1 MPSTLITSMLA
12 GFTTASAS
20 ALLCAGFAGLAVFL
34 LLRHPAGQLRRMMRR
49 KSRLAVGVRPL
60 VRLLQGRADAP
71 PLIHR
76 VLLSMACVI
85 ALGLAAVRI
94 DGWLGGLLWIAVPVV
109 AATGVLALGWVE
121 PQSTRR
127 RRQRLIMEVPQAL
140 ELMAACLGA
149 GLPARTA
156 CAAVVQTF
164 DGPVA
169 DDLGQVLA
177 LLELGVG
184 DVVAWETL
192 RDHPQLGL
200 AAADLARSVESG
212 TSMVE
217 GLRHH
222 AAAAREA
229 RRSELQVRAR
239 AVGVRS
245 VLPLMTCF
253 IPSFMLLGIVPAV
266 VSAVFNALP

>member
-1 MPSTLITSMLA
+1 VPSTLITTMLT
-12 GFTTASAS
+12 GLTTVSRT

-34 LLRHPAGQLRRMMRR
+34 LLRHPARQLRRMTPR
-49 KSRLAVGVRPL
+49 KSMLAVAVAPL
-60 VRLLQGRADAP
+60 MRLLRGRADAP
-71 PLIHR
+71 PLVHR
-76 VLLSMACVI
+76 VLLSMACVL
-85 ALGLAAVRI
+85 ALGLAGARM
-94 DGWLGGLLWIAVPVV
+94 DGWLGGLVWFAMAMV

-121 PQSTRR
+121 PQATRR
-127 RRQRLIMEVPQAL
+127 RRQQLIMEVPQAL

-156 CAAVVQTF
+156 CAAVVRTL

-177 LLELGVG
+177 LLELGVA
-184 DVVAWETL
+184 DVTAWRAL
-192 RDHPQLGL
+192 HDHPQLGR
-200 AAADLARSVESG
+200 AAGDLARSVESG
-212 TSMVE
+212 TSMGE

-229 RRSELQVRAR
+229 RRSELQVQAR

-245 VLPLMTCF
+245 VLPLMMCF

>member
-1 MPSTLITSMLA
+1 MTSALITTMLA
-12 GFTTASAS
+12 GLGRPSLTAVF
-20 ALLCAGFAGLAVFL
+20 CAGFAGLAVFL
-34 LLRHPAGQLRRMMRR
+34 MLRHPAAELRRMTLR
-49 KSRLAVGVRPL
+49 KSRLAVVAPFG
-60 VRLLQGRADAP
+60 RLLRGRADAP
-71 PLIHR
+71 PLIRR
-76 VLLSMACVI
+76 VLLGIACAL
-85 ALGLAAVRI
+85 ALGFAGARV
-94 DGWLGGLLWIAVPVV
+94 DGSFGDLVWFAVPLI

-121 PQSTRR
+121 PLSARHRR
-127 RRQRLIMEVPQAL
+127 EQLIMEAPQAL

-156 CAAVVQTF
+156 CAAVARTF
-164 DGPVA
+164 DGPIA
-169 DDLGQVLA
+169 EDLGRVLA
-177 LLELGVG
+177 SLELGVG
-184 DVVAWETL
+184 DAVAWRAL

-217 GLRHH
+217 ALRHH

-229 RRSELQVRAR
+229 RRSGLQVRAR

-245 VLPLMTCF
+245 VLPLMMCF

-266 VSAVFNALP
+266 VSAIFNALP

>member
-1 MPSTLITSMLA
+1 MTSALITTMLT
-12 GFTTASAS
+12 GLDRPSLT

-34 LLRHPAGQLRRMMRR
+34 TLRHPAAELRRMMLR
-49 KSRLAVGVRPL
+49 KSRLAVVMAPFW
-60 VRLLQGRADAP
+60 RLLRGRADAP
-71 PLIHR
+71 PLIR
-76 VLLSMACVI
+76 RALLGIACAL
-85 ALGLAAVRI
+85 ALGFAGAQI
-94 DGWLGGLLWIAVPVV
+94 DGSLGGLIWFAVPLI
-109 AATGVLALGWVE
+109 AATGMLALGWVE
-121 PQSTRR
+121 PRSASRR
-127 RRQRLIMEVPQAL
+127 REQLIMEAPQAL
-140 ELMAACLGA
+140 ELMAACLAA

-156 CAAVVQTF
+156 CAAVVRTF

-169 DDLGQVLA
+169 EDLGQVLA
-177 LLELGVG
+177 SLELGAG
-184 DVVAWETL
+184 DVLAWRAL

-229 RRSELQVRAR
+229 RRSGLQVRAR

-245 VLPLMTCF
+245 VLPLMMCF

-266 VSAVFNALP
+266 VSAIFNALP